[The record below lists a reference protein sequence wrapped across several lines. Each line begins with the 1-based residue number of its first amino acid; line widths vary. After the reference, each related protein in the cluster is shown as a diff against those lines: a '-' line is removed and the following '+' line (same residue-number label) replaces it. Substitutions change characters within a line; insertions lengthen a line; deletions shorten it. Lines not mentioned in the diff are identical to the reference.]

1 MNVIRLIA
9 SRLITSI
16 PIFTNR
22 AMRTSYGKRPIIND
36 GCPGRKEWLRAG
48 EPATQK
54 KRETTN
60 GHECTRMKIDYSC
73 LFVLIR
79 GFPLLLITAAHALSA
94 FVVNPALLALSSEQR
109 CAKQVLVNHPDA
121 DECDDLG
128 DDAHRHQH
136 RIYVIGR
143 LH

>member
-79 GFPLLLITAAHALSA
+79 GRLLLRSSEILVIATRFRGISSKTAPH
-94 FVVNPALLALSSEQR
+94 VQRDNDREPMLSSPGLTQLR
-109 CAKQVLVNHPDA
+109 DQFF
-121 DECDDLG
+121 
-128 DDAHRHQH
+128 
-136 RIYVIGR
+136 
-143 LH
+143 